1 MTAKEKANEIAMTFV
16 MEVNST
22 DPRFGIDKELAVQCA
37 IVTVN
42 EMIKQLPFTD
52 LNTYIG
58 KWCESQRQY
67 LQEVKEEL
75 LKFELWKN
83 LSIPNG

>member
-42 EMIKQLPFTD
+42 EMIKLLD
-52 LNTYIG
+52 L
-58 KWCESQRQY
+58 KKPQY
-67 LQEVKEEL
+67 EKLASWGS
-75 LKFELWKN
+75 FGHDTIWK
-83 LSIPNG
+83 

>member
-1 MTAKEKANEIAMTFV
+1 
-16 MEVNST
+16 
-22 DPRFGIDKELAVQCA
+22 
-37 IVTVN
+37 
-42 EMIKQLPFTD
+42 MIKQLPFTD

-75 LKFELWKN
+75 LKSEVWENSNTL
-83 LSIPNG
+83 NG

>member
-1 MTAKEKANEIAMTFV
+1 MAFV
-16 MEVNST
+16 IDTNST
-22 DPRFGIDKELAVQCA
+22 DPRFGIDKQLALQCA
-37 IVTVN
+37 IITVN
-42 EMIKQLPFTD
+42 AMIKQLPFTD

-75 LKFELWKN
+75 LKSEVWENSNTL
-83 LSIPNG
+83 NG

>member
-75 LKFELWKN
+75 LKSEVWENSNTL
-83 LSIPNG
+83 NG